1 MRFSKAV
8 TEYLYGVSLI
18 KLKFLNKYRD
28 KLLIVLF
35 SRLYIEHSL
44 HKRERINCCD
54 DHELLYNGICMTFGN
69 HGIVLNNSTACYN
82 FIRSQTTNDLNCLL
96 EPVHQVIFDG

>member
-54 DHELLYNGICMTFGN
+54 DRSNFSKLKINFDKTIETFYNCIQLKKTKKKTK
-69 HGIVLNNSTACYN
+69 L
-82 FIRSQTTNDLNCLL
+82 D
-96 EPVHQVIFDG
+96 